1 MAQPV
6 TIATTSMPALQTET
20 SQLLLYDPDKSR
32 STVHC
37 YLARPSPL
45 EERMLGRLFVLVEI
59 DSHDARNVEI
69 IEALQ
74 ETVTKAYY
82 ESEDFQIETAFE
94 RALQKTNERLPGIV
108 SDGFEEWIQRLNI
121 IIGVLKDTALHF
133 TVVGRLHAYLIH
145 RQRIV
150 DILESSSATGTETVS
165 PLKVFVNIISGQLN
179 FHDTLFF
186 CTTSI
191 LDYLSQEKI
200 KRIVSEHSPA
210 DTTRTLEGL
219 LTETDGGA
227 SFGAIVLT
235 IVPAHEVTAA
245 PEGQEVEEQAS
256 ISPEFRSQQSMERL
270 ITREQKTNELLTHS
284 LWPNLGRIMKKGV
297 QTANSALTQRL
308 RRGETNGPER
318 AMPDRRPQPP
328 QHATRASGG
337 MKEGVRILGRIAAGL
352 LGILIAAVRGIAELF
367 RGRRRA
373 GERFRQLPSHANRT
387 LAAGS
392 RWYERLS
399 VPRRR
404 LLLVALVLI
413 ILFAQSVVWKGRQQD
428 NAKRREDRQ
437 ALVTSAREK
446 IDAADAA
453 LLIQNESGAR
463 KLLKE
468 ATDALAGVPVN
479 DKSLR
484 DDVAAL
490 TKTIDEKMGVLR
502 HSITVQPE
510 SIVDLGA
517 LDVGLT
523 ARSIALVNTAI
534 YSFNEQTN
542 TIYRYDLSAK
552 KSDVVADAP
561 SFEAAPIALVPN
573 SASSLYLLLKNGKL
587 QEVLLKEKTVAS
599 VPVQYES
606 EQRDIR
612 SAVVFNNRLYTLD
625 AATGQIF
632 RHQRAASGF
641 GLGTNWI
648 TEAGVNVQIGVAM
661 AIDGSVFVAKEDGT
675 VEKFLSGKKD
685 TAVFDTPD
693 PALTRPTTLF
703 TNQTTA
709 NLYILDQE
717 HRRLLEY
724 EKTGKFLRQYVAD
737 QLTSMKDVV
746 VQGTT
751 AYILNGT
758 VVYSFPLTEG
768 ET

>member
-1 MAQPV
+1 
-6 TIATTSMPALQTET
+6 MPALRTET

-37 YLARPSPL
+37 YLAHPSPL

-59 DSHDARNVEI
+59 DSRDARNVEVI
-69 IEALQ
+69 DALQ

-82 ESEDFQIETAFE
+82 ESEDFQIETALE
-94 RALQKTNERLPGIV
+94 RALQKTNERLPGLV
-108 SDGFEEWIQRLNI
+108 PEGFEEWIQRLNI
-121 IIGVLKDTALHF
+121 IIGVLKDTTLHF
-133 TVVGRLHAYLIH
+133 TIVGRLHAYLIH

-150 DILESSSATGTETVS
+150 DILESSNAATAETVS

-200 KRIVSEHSPA
+200 KRIASEHTPA
-210 DTTRTLEGL
+210 DTTRSLEGL
-219 LTETDGGA
+219 LTETDGSA

-235 IVPAHEVTAA
+235 IVPALEASAASEEHETEDRAA
-245 PEGQEVEEQAS
+245 IDPEL
-256 ISPEFRSQQSMERL
+256 RSQQSMERL

-284 LWPNLGRIMKKGV
+284 LWPNLGRIVKKGV
-297 QTANSALTQRL
+297 QTANNALAQRL
-308 RRGETNGPER
+308 RNGETSGSER
-318 AMPDRRPQPP
+318 TMPDRRSQLPQR
-328 QHATRASGG
+328 QSRSVGG
-337 MKEGVRILGRIAAGL
+337 IKMGLRVLGRIATGL
-352 LGILIAAVRGIAELF
+352 LGIFIAAVRGIAVLF
-367 RGRRRA
+367 RRRRYA

-404 LLLVALVLI
+404 LLLAALVLI

-428 NAKRREDRQ
+428 TAKSREDRQ

-446 IDAADAA
+446 IDAADSA
-453 LLIQNESGAR
+453 LLIQNEAGAR

-468 ATDALAGVPVN
+468 ASDALASVPAS
-479 DKSLR
+479 DKSLK

-502 HSITVQPE
+502 HSIAIQPE
-510 SIVDLGA
+510 SLVDLGA

-523 ARSIALVNTAI
+523 ARSVALINNVI
-534 YSFNEQTN
+534 YSFNERTN
-542 TIYRYDLSAK
+542 TIYRYDVTTK
-552 KSDVVADAP
+552 KSDVMVDAP
-561 SFEAAPIALVPN
+561 SFETAPLSLIHN
-573 SASSLYLLLKNGKL
+573 TASSLYLLLKNGKL
-587 QEVLLKEKTVAS
+587 QELLLKEKTLAS
-599 VPVQYES
+599 IPVQYES

-612 SAVVFNNRLYTLD
+612 SAAVFNNRLYTLD

-632 RHQRAASGF
+632 RHQRAANGF

-648 TEAGVNVQIGVAM
+648 TEAGVNAQGGVAL
-661 AIDGSVFVAKEDGT
+661 AIDGAIYVAKEDG
-675 VEKFLSGKKD
+675 VIEKFLSGKKD
-685 TAVFDTPD
+685 AAVFDAPD
-693 PALTRPTTLF
+693 PALTHPTTLF
-703 TNQTTA
+703 TSQATP
-709 NLYILDQE
+709 NLYVLDQE

-758 VVYSFPLTEG
+758 VVYSFPLTE
-768 ET
+768 EEK